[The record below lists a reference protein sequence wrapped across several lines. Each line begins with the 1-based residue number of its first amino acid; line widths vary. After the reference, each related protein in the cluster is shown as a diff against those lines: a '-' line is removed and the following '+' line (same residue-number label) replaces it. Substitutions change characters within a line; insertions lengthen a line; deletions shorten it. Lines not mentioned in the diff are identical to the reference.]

1 MGIGNDQSGEGA
13 GVFGLLLRLHLV
25 QAWRRLR
32 DVRQQSKLLS
42 GLILLFVSSYV
53 VLAFWLFGV
62 GLRFVGAFPGLGYL
76 LVERLMFLLFA
87 FLFILLVFSNLVISY
102 SNLFRNRE
110 TAFLLTLPITPQ
122 TVFRWKLVESMLLA
136 SWAFLFLVSPLL
148 VAYGLHTGVAWH
160 FYAVTPFLLGLFIVL
175 PAVLGAWAAIYLAR
189 FLDRRSF
196 QVIGVLV
203 LVLLVGMAGWWLQT
217 QRVSEDLFESRI
229 LVVLDKLLTKTRF
242 AESALLPSY
251 WLSSSV
257 LQWAEGA
264 VRGAGFFVLLL
275 LSYAMFFGWL
285 AVYWSGPSFYTS
297 VSAVQSRGSV
307 FWQWR
312 WFQNRQKRKA
322 GRALSPRLLDRLV
335 GLIPGLGEGMRGI
348 MAKDVRVFWRDTTQ
362 WGQTLVL
369 FGLLGVYVLNLRH
382 FSHQLT
388 NPFWVHLVSY
398 LNLGACALNLATLTT
413 RFVFPQFSLEGKR
426 IWIVG
431 LAPMG
436 LVRVV
441 MAKFVLGCVF
451 SLMLTVGLI
460 VLSCVMLQLSGW
472 RTVVFGVEVAVM
484 TFAMNGL
491 AMGLGTMYPN
501 LKEDQPSKIVSGF
514 GGTLCLVL
522 SFLYIVLGVLLLAV
536 GSPWSWLPDQLVP
549 WTRTGLGW
557 GGFVVLSLLVGY
569 VPMRLGLRRVRGFE
583 V

>member
-1 MGIGNDQSGEGA
+1 
-13 GVFGLLLRLHLV
+13 
-25 QAWRRLR
+25 
-32 DVRQQSKLLS
+32 
-42 GLILLFVSSYV
+42 
-53 VLAFWLFGV
+53 
-62 GLRFVGAFPGLGYL
+62 
-76 LVERLMFLLFA
+76 
-87 FLFILLVFSNLVISY
+87 
-102 SNLFRNRE
+102 
-110 TAFLLTLPITPQ
+110 
-122 TVFRWKLVESMLLA
+122 
-136 SWAFLFLVSPLL
+136 
-148 VAYGLHTGVAWH
+148 
-160 FYAVTPFLLGLFIVL
+160 
-175 PAVLGAWAAIYLAR
+175 
-189 FLDRRSF
+189 
-196 QVIGVLV
+196 
-203 LVLLVGMAGWWLQT
+203 
-217 QRVSEDLFESRI
+217 
-229 LVVLDKLLTKTRF
+229 
-242 AESALLPSY
+242 
-251 WLSSSV
+251 
-257 LQWAEGA
+257 
-264 VRGAGFFVLLL
+264 
-275 LSYAMFFGWL
+275 MFFGWL
-285 AVYWSGPSFYTS
+285 AVSCTGPAFYES

-307 FWQWR
+307 FWQWA
-312 WFQNRQKRKA
+312 WFQKRQSRKE

-335 GLIPGLGEGMRGI
+335 SLIPGLGEGMRGI
-348 MAKDVRVFWRDTTQ
+348 MVKDVRVFWRDTTQ

-369 FGLLGVYVLNLRH
+369 FGLLGVYVLNLRN

-460 VLSCVMLQLSGW
+460 VLSCVMLQLSAW
-472 RTVVFGVEVAVM
+472 RTMAFTGEVAVM

-522 SFLYIVLGVLLLAV
+522 SFLYIVLAVLLLAL
-536 GSPWSWLPDQLVP
+536 GSPWSWLPEGRVP
-549 WTRTGLGW
+549 WLRTAMGW
-557 GGFVVLSLLVGY
+557 GGFLFLSLLAGY
-569 VPMRLGLRRVRGFE
+569 LPMRLGLRQVRQFE